1 MSKRKKNQVLAGGA
15 EALISTAKEQKL
27 QTVGCAS

>member
-15 EALISTAKEQKL
+15 EALISTPTEERQ